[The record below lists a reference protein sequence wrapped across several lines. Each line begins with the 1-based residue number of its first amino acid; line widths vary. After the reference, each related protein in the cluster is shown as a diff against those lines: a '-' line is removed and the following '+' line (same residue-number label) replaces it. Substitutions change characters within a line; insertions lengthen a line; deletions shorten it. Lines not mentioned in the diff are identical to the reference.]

1 MLLRIARAKSRC
13 KKENRPLK
21 PKDLFRLKGF
31 MVAGTDNRCYKE
43 AVSLERGIC
52 ILQEEAGRQFD
63 PKLVPIFVAELKR
76 RGIHLAGQRPGAD
89 QCSHSSMAFS
99 LHAAAAEKKPLLFFA
114 NAAIFFSKR
123 ITTSKRRARLMGYN
137 KQGTPSKEE
146 QPWTT

>member
-1 MLLRIARAKSRC
+1 MGGKAKMKPADLLKFRAVILLRIARAKSRC

-89 QCSHSSMAFS
+89 Q
-99 LHAAAAEKKPLLFFA
+99 
-114 NAAIFFSKR
+114 
-123 ITTSKRRARLMGYN
+123 
-137 KQGTPSKEE
+137 
-146 QPWTT
+146 